1 MKHPLSREHFSLKI
15 DVRDQTIWNCILELQ
30 LFYSSQMKLKLA
42 GLFFQKSTRWRW
54 AQSKMHQIKKITP
67 RTEQTFRDRQLCFYV
82 KKLFVSEKT
91 QKSELCHFS
100 QEIYVIKF
108 SALRTRSYA
117 RGEKF
122 DDINLLRKMTK
133 FTFLCFFTNK

>member
-1 MKHPLSREHFSLKI
+1 MHFLLKLHTVSMNMVLLVNKPYVSGVTLRKHPLSREHFSLKI

-54 AQSKMHQIKKITP
+54 AQSKMHRIKKITP

-100 QEIYVIKF
+100 QKIYVIKF
-108 SALRTRSYA
+108 FPA
-117 RGEKF
+117 R
-122 DDINLLRKMTK
+122 I
-133 FTFLCFFTNK
+133 